1 MKHYIGIDLGTSA
14 MKLILLREDG
24 VICNTV
30 SKEYPIA
37 FPKPGW
43 SEQNPEDWK
52 AALLAGVPE
61 LIRGMNPLD
70 LAGIGCGGQMHGLVA
85 LDEQDQVVR
94 PAILWNDG
102 RCGRQT
108 DWLNH
113 EIGTEKLMQWVSN
126 IAFAGFTAP
135 KLLWMKEEEPEN
147 FARIRKIMLPKDYIN
162 YILTGVHATD
172 YSDAAGTLL
181 LDVAHRCWSAPM
193 LEICGVNDSQL
204 PKLFESYEPIG
215 TVKEDLAASL
225 GIPAALPVA
234 AGAADNAAAAI
245 GMGVVG
251 DGGCNIS
258 LGTSGTIFLSSE
270 GQIANDNPALHI
282 FAHAD
287 GGNCL
292 LGCMLSAASCNRWFM
307 EDILKTDD
315 YAAEQSAITEEKL
328 GCNPV
333 YFLPYLMGER
343 SPIND
348 VNARGVF
355 FGMTMDT
362 SRADLLQAILEGVAF
377 AIRDSVEIAVKNGLL
392 PEKSKICGGG
402 AKSPLWRKI
411 FAAVLNL
418 PLEIPE
424 NEQGPGIGAALLA
437 EAAGTGANIRQL
449 SREYAHTS
457 ETVLPDP
464 ILVERYEKR
473 YQQFRKIYPACRELF
488 TEFAKEQEV

>member
-1 MKHYIGIDLGTSA
+1 
-14 MKLILLREDG
+14 
-24 VICNTV
+24 
-30 SKEYPIA
+30 
-37 FPKPGW
+37 
-43 SEQNPEDWK
+43 
-52 AALLAGVPE
+52 
-61 LIRGMNPLD
+61 
-70 LAGIGCGGQMHGLVA
+70 
-85 LDEQDQVVR
+85 
-94 PAILWNDG
+94 
-102 RCGRQT
+102 
-108 DWLNH
+108 
-113 EIGTEKLMQWVSN
+113 
-126 IAFAGFTAP
+126 
-135 KLLWMKEEEPEN
+135 
-147 FARIRKIMLPKDYIN
+147 
-162 YILTGVHATD
+162 
-172 YSDAAGTLL
+172 
-181 LDVAHRCWSAPM
+181 
-193 LEICGVNDSQL
+193 
-204 PKLFESYEPIG
+204 
-215 TVKEDLAASL
+215 
-225 GIPAALPVA
+225 
-234 AGAADNAAAAI
+234 
-245 GMGVVG
+245 
-251 DGGCNIS
+251 
-258 LGTSGTIFLSSE
+258 
-270 GQIANDNPALHI
+270 
-282 FAHAD
+282 
-287 GGNCL
+287 
-292 LGCMLSAASCNRWFM
+292 MLSAASCNRWFM

-315 YAAEQSAITEEKL
+315 YAAEQSAIMEEKL

-377 AIRDSVEIAVKNGLL
+377 AIRDSVEIAAKNGLL

-449 SREYAHTS
+449 SREYAHAS

-464 ILVERYEKR
+464 VLVERYEKR